1 MAVGRPGIAVARRG
15 RPAGLALCYFKDLW
29 ELEVAPVSLAAGSMI
44 AEESGSREAR
54 TGGIRVWGSTD

>member
-1 MAVGRPGIAVARRG
+1 MALR
-15 RPAGLALCYFKDLW
+15 YFKDLW